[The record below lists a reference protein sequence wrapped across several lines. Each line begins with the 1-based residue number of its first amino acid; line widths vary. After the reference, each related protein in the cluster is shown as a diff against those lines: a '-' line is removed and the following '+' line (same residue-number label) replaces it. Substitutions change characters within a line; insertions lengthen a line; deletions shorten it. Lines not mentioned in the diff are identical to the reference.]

1 MEKEPCDEPSEVS
14 TEDGSVK
21 MHGPD
26 SVDVSMTPEAA
37 LQTSDRLFGEAM
49 KARGAKN
56 LRNTDAEA
64 SAKSPEAKSRL

>member
-1 MEKEPCDEPSEVS
+1 MEKETYDEPSEVS
-14 TEDGSVK
+14 TEDGAVK

-26 SVDVSMTPEAA
+26 SVDVSLTPEAA

-56 LRNTDAEA
+56 LKKTDAEA
-64 SAKSPEAKSRL
+64 AKSPEDP